1 MVFTGIV
8 ECMGRVAA
16 IDVSTNGTGGGSD
29 AGPET
34 YGYGGLVVTI
44 DGADTVLQDV
54 HIGDSIAVNGICL
67 TATEFD
73 DARTTFKVGV
83 APETIRKTN
92 ISDWKVGDRVNLE
105 RAMTAST
112 RFGGHMVQSL
122 FIIDPLLTLGLLDLQ
137 GHVDCTVT
145 LSAKHPDPPNSVL
158 LTLQLPPAP
167 AASGSGGGGGG
178 DGGDLLRFVVDKGY
192 VCLNGVSLTVVDV
205 DARARAFRVMLV
217 PHTRAAVNLDA
228 LAVGSA
234 VNLEVDEVGK
244 YVDRAVRAALLGPA
258 AAAAAAAGEAD
269 VAPPKWI
276 ADIVERAVDRRVDE
290 ILAAARK
297 SA

>member
-1 MVFTGIV
+1 MV
-8 ECMGRVAA
+8 
-16 IDVSTNGTGGGSD
+16 
-29 AGPET
+29 
-34 YGYGGLVVTI
+34 
-44 DGADTVLQDV
+44 
-54 HIGDSIAVNGICL
+54 
-67 TATEFD
+67 
-73 DARTTFKVGV
+73 
-83 APETIRKTN
+83 
-92 ISDWKVGDRVNLE
+92 
-105 RAMTAST
+105 
-112 RFGGHMVQSL
+112 
-122 FIIDPLLTLGLLDLQ
+122 Q

-158 LTLQLPPAP
+158 LTLQLPPTP
-167 AASGSGGGGGG
+167 AASGSGG

-205 DARARAFRVMLV
+205 DARARSFRVMLV